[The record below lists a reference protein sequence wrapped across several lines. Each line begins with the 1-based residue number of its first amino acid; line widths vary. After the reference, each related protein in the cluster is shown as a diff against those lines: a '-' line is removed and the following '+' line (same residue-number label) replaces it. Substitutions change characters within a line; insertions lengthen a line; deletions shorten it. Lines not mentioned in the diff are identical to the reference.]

1 MEEIEKNL
9 VTEKLMCV
17 KLGKE
22 VVDAILTTAKKI
34 GRTLSG
40 RRNNMIFFQVY
51 VRLDLVGRLY
61 SQSL

>member
-40 RRNNMIFFQVY
+40 RRNNMIVFFKY
-51 VRLDLVGRLY
+51 MLGWI
-61 SQSL
+61 